1 MQYEYAI
8 SDTAIAEKKL
18 VYRLSLFASSSPPRC
33 IYCGGGFA
41 FRIHYKKVFFLVSF
55 SHDY

>member
-18 VYRLSLFASSSPPRC
+18 VYRLSLFASSSPPPRC
-33 IYCGGGFA
+33 IYCSGGFA
-41 FRIHYKKVFFLVSF
+41 FRIHYKKVFIVGEL
-55 SHDY
+55 